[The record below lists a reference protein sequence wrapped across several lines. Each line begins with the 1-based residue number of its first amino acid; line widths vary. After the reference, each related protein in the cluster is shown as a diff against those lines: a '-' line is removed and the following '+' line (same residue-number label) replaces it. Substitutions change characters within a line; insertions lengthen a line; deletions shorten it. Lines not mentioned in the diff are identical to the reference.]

1 MRQLLLCACFA
12 FFTSAVAQPKDCKTI
27 SDSLERLK
35 CYDGQPAGAPSAPP
49 AAPSAPAPEP
59 FVPAFTTQI
68 LKTEPPVGQL
78 PPGAKVLIDDGTCPT
93 GQLKQVVGGNV
104 TTGQPRLRSCV
115 RRP

>member
-1 MRQLLLCACFA
+1 MRKLLLCACFA
-12 FFTSAVAQPKDCKTI
+12 LSTFSAVAQPKDCKTI

-35 CYDGQPAGAPSAPP
+35 CYDGQPAGAPSVS
-49 AAPSAPAPEP
+49 PSAPPVPEP

-68 LKTEPPVGQL
+68 LKTEPPIGQL

-93 GQLKQVVGGNV
+93 GKLKQVVGGNV

-115 RRP
+115 PRP